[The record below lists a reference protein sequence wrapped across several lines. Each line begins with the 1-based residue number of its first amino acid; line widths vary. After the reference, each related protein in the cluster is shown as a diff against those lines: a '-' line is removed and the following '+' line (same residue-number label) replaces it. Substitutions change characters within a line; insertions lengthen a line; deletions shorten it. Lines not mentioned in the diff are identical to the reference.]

1 MLRLKLSQ
9 HLMSE
14 TRELDRELEH
24 ENLLISFCEMF
35 LLAVSFEAVT
45 FFSCNTSR

>member
-1 MLRLKLSQ
+1 
-9 HLMSE
+9 MSE

-24 ENLLISFCEMF
+24 ENLLVTFCEMF

-45 FFSCNTSR
+45 FFFMQHFSINVQFLKE